1 MMLATAPYPAPY
13 AAAAAHP
20 NEDVCTAGCRTTAVG
35 AVAADKEEG
44 RRGLRRPSRHRRD
57 QCYCCRQ
64 RFFLVV
70 AASAPAPAPSPMPE
84 VELAEPKP

>member
-13 AAAAAHP
+13 AAAAARP
-20 NEDVCTAGCRTTAVG
+20 NEDVCTAGCRTTAAAG
-35 AVAADKEEG
+35 AVSADKEEG

-70 AASAPAPAPSPMPE
+70 AASAPAPSPMPE